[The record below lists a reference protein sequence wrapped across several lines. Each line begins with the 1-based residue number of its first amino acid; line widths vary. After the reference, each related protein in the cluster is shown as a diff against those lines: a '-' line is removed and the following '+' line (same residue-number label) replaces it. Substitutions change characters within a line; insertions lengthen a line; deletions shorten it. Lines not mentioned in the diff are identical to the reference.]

1 MIRFKPHL
9 KPTYFLFVIAMG
21 MALVSP
27 QAQVKASFYSKKPAP
42 HVKTACSGKG
52 CDVVVGIRGY
62 ALNDLNLL

>member
-1 MIRFKPHL
+1 
-9 KPTYFLFVIAMG
+9 MG

-62 ALNDLNLL
+62 ALNDLKLL